1 MTMEAVSDHILSKS
15 TFMYG
20 CQCPKRL
27 WLHKYDVESR
37 DTIDE
42 EQATIFQRGSDVG
55 LLAQQLFPGGIN
67 VAPPTP
73 FDYRQ
78 SVADTSR
85 CIREGHKV
93 IYEAAFQF
101 DGILCAIDILVNRNG
116 RWFAYEVKSAARVKP
131 PFIRDAA
138 LQYYVMTQSGLL
150 LEDIFVTHINRQYI
164 RHGELDLNRLFNSV
178 SVKKDTQELQPFIVA
193 RIEELKAVLQ
203 LSIAPVIEMGDQCSK
218 PYPCD
223 FRGFCSKDQ
232 PEDEPE
238 EAYIDHDAIYEFLD
252 SLRYPLY
259 FMDFETWTT
268 AVPEYDGHWPYR
280 QIPFQFSLHVQERAS
295 AEPQHHYYLADQPGN
310 DQLKFAESLLAL
322 IGSEGSVI
330 VYNKTFENMILNQL
344 KTEFPQLKASIE
356 NVQGRLV
363 DLMSPFRKNY
373 RLPEMKWSYSIKYV
387 LPALA
392 PELDYNALTITN
404 GTDASTAFYNLKNEF
419 DEEKRQAARKALL
432 EYCGLDTFAMVRI
445 LSKLQNF

>member
-1 MTMEAVSDHILSKS
+1 M
-15 TFMYG
+15 
-20 CQCPKRL
+20 
-27 WLHKYDVESR
+27 
-37 DTIDE
+37 DE

-73 FDYRQ
+73 FDYPQ

-259 FMDFETWTT
+259 FMSSKLTFTKLAAGLGIKVVYCGVQDNDSFIRALKGEAGTT
-268 AVPEYDGHWPYR
+268 FKARSSTLNER
-280 QIPFQFSLHVQERAS
+280 QKWLAS
-295 AEPQHHYYLADQPGN
+295 GSITIGSIEIDEGAYKALQQR
-310 DQLKFAESLLAL
+310 KSLLL
-322 IGSEGSVI
+322 VGVTKIEGAFSAGEV
-330 VYNKTFENMILNQL
+330 
-344 KTEFPQLKASIE
+344 
-356 NVQGRLV
+356 VQ
-363 DLMSPFRKNY
+363 
-373 RLPEMKWSYSIKYV
+373 
-387 LPALA
+387 
-392 PELDYNALTITN
+392 LTIPS
-404 GTDASTAFYNLKNEF
+404 GEIVGVARMRFSASDLTVKIKN
-419 DEEKRQAARKALL
+419 RMVAH
-432 EYCGLDTFAMVRI
+432 DTHRG
-445 LSKLQNF
+445 